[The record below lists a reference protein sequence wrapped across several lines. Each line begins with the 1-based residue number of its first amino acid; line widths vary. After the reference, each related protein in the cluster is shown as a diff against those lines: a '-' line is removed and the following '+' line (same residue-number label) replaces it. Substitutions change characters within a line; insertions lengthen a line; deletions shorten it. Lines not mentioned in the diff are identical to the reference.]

1 MTHLYVMRR
10 DDAADILKI
19 GRSCDPDQR
28 AYALQ
33 AGHAFNVRVLA
44 ELRDCGHLEAQVH
57 RALDYC
63 RISNREWFREE
74 LPTVLHAIAGV
85 VRGQDARACPS
96 EASEDSGD
104 CSLQA
109 ATLVETDTP
118 ASASSAS
125 CVRKRLAA
133 RCGVGP
139 KEAAE
144 ELERRGFCEVHTVF
158 IRPDGVRTS
167 KRVYRRQK
175 VYASVG

>member
-1 MTHLYVMRR
+1 MAHLYVICR
-10 DDAADILKI
+10 DDATDILKI
-19 GRSCDPDQR
+19 GRSNAPDQR

-85 VRGQDARACPS
+85 VRGQGRDACPS
-96 EASEDSGD
+96 EASEETSD
-104 CSLQA
+104 LQA
-109 ATLVETDTP
+109 VTLVETDTP
-118 ASASSAS
+118 TSASSAS
-125 CVRKRLAA
+125 CVRKYLAV
-133 RCGVGP
+133 RCGVQP

-167 KRVYRRQK
+167 KRVYRRQR
-175 VYASVG
+175 VYATVGSG